1 MVKSLTRISS
11 AGEDLESLAHRAYM
25 AIRDRIVCLELP
37 PGALLSETTLG
48 DSMGISRTPIREA
61 LKRLEGDYLIAIMP
75 RRGIIVTEVDLRD
88 QLLLLDVRRGL
99 ESALFAR
106 AAERSSPAQR
116 QRFREL
122 VEEMDTTA
130 RNNDLQRHY
139 VLDREFDTL
148 IDVCAGNRFLTDM
161 LRPVHCLVWRFWQTQ
176 RETEGSLQVLEHHLV
191 VTRAVA
197 AGDPDRVLA
206 ATHALFDFNEAY
218 IRKLLG

>member
-25 AIRDRIVCLELP
+25 AIRDRIICLELP
-37 PGALLSETTLG
+37 PGAVLSEAALA
-48 DSMGISRTPIREA
+48 DSRGLSRTPIREA
-61 LKRLEGDYLIAIMP
+61 LKRLESDYLIAIMP
-75 RRGIIVTEVDLRD
+75 RRGIIVTDVDLRD
-88 QLLLLDVRRGL
+88 QLLLLDVRRGI

-116 QRFREL
+116 RRFQEL
-122 VEEMDTTA
+122 VEEMEFTA
-130 RNNDLQRHY
+130 GNNDLQRHY

-148 IDVCAGNRFLTDM
+148 IDTCAGNRFLTDM

-176 RETEGSLQVLEHHLV
+176 RETEGALQVLEHQLV
-191 VTRAVA
+191 VTRAAA
-197 AGDPDRVLA
+197 AGAPARVLA
-206 ATHALFDFNEAY
+206 ATRALFDFNERY